1 MALVIVVLLSKV
13 VDRNRVAAQ
22 RRARIWLKYIHS
34 AVSKR
39 YNNSTHLLV
48 FVSNRKA
55 LLMDKFRQI
64 STFVEVVARGSLSA
78 AARAEGIAP
87 AMIGRRLDAL
97 ESRLGVKLLQR
108 TTRRLALTDEGAAFL
123 EDCQRILAEVDEAET
138 AVSERSLRATGHLLV
153 SAPAGFG
160 RQHVAPLLPS
170 FLAEHRDLT
179 VNLNLT
185 DRIVDLIGE
194 GVDVAI
200 RIASPADS
208 NLVSVKLADNHRVV
222 VGAPAYLKRH
232 GTPCTLADLARHQ
245 CLAISSE
252 GSQRGWT
259 FQDKGK
265 IVTLKVA
272 GSMVCNDG
280 AVLHDWALAGKG
292 LAWRSMWEV
301 AEQIEAGRLVTVLDQ
316 HAAPGNDIY
325 AVFAQRRHLPLRI
338 RAFVDFLRRAYDRPD
353 YWRGL

>member
-1 MALVIVVLLSKV
+1 MG
-13 VDRNRVAAQ
+13 
-22 RRARIWLKYIHS
+22 H
-34 AVSKR
+34 
-39 YNNSTHLLV
+39 
-48 FVSNRKA
+48 
-55 LLMDKFRQI
+55 FRQI

-108 TTRRLALTDEGAAFL
+108 TTRKLVLTDEGAAFL
-123 EDCQRILAEVDEAET
+123 EDCQRILAELEEAEA
-138 AVSERSLRATGHLLV
+138 AVSERSARATGHLLV

-160 RQHVAPLLPS
+160 RQHVAPLVPS
-170 FLAEHRDLT
+170 FLAEHRDVTL
-179 VNLNLT
+179 NLNLN
-185 DRIVDLIGE
+185 DRLVDVIGE

-200 RIASPADS
+200 RIASLSDS
-208 NLVSVKLADNHRVV
+208 NLVGVKLADNHRVV

-232 GTPCTLADLARHQ
+232 GTPQTLEDLARHN

-259 FQDKGK
+259 FRADGR
-265 IVTLKVA
+265 IVTLKV
-272 GSMVCNDG
+272 GGNMVCNDG
-280 AVLHDWALAGKG
+280 AVLHEWALAGRG

-301 AEQIEAGRLVTVLDQ
+301 GPEIAAGRLVPVLEQ
-316 HAAPGNDIY
+316 YAAPGNDIY

-338 RAFVDFLRRAYDRPD
+338 RAFVDFLRHAYSQPD
-353 YWRGL
+353 YWRNKLGN

>member
-1 MALVIVVLLSKV
+1 MG
-13 VDRNRVAAQ
+13 
-22 RRARIWLKYIHS
+22 H
-34 AVSKR
+34 
-39 YNNSTHLLV
+39 
-48 FVSNRKA
+48 
-55 LLMDKFRQI
+55 FRQI

-108 TTRRLALTDEGAAFL
+108 TTRKLALTDEGAAFL
-123 EDCQRILAEVDEAET
+123 EDCQRILAELEEAES
-138 AVSERSLRATGHLLV
+138 AVSERSARATGHLLV

-160 RQHVAPLLPS
+160 RQHVAPLVPS

-179 VNLNLT
+179 LNLNLN
-185 DRIVDLIGE
+185 DRMVDVIGE

-200 RIASPADS
+200 RIATPSDS
-208 NLVSVKLADNHRVV
+208 NLVGVKLADNHRVV
-222 VGAPAYLKRH
+222 VAAPAYLKRH
-232 GTPCTLADLARHQ
+232 GTPQTLEDLARHN

-252 GSQRGWT
+252 GSQRGWN
-259 FQDKGK
+259 FREDGR

-272 GSMVCNDG
+272 GNMVCNDG
-280 AVLHDWALAGKG
+280 AVLHDWALAGRG

-301 AEQIEAGRLVTVLDQ
+301 GPEITAGRLVPVLDRY
-316 HAAPGNDIY
+316 AAPGNDIY

-338 RAFVDFLRRAYDRPD
+338 RAFVDFLRHAYSQPD
-353 YWRGL
+353 YWRNQLGN

>member
-1 MALVIVVLLSKV
+1 MG
-13 VDRNRVAAQ
+13 Q
-22 RRARIWLKYIHS
+22 
-34 AVSKR
+34 
-39 YNNSTHLLV
+39 
-48 FVSNRKA
+48 
-55 LLMDKFRQI
+55 FRQI

-97 ESRLGVKLLQR
+97 EARLGVKLLQR
-108 TTRRLALTDEGAAFL
+108 TTRKLALTDEGAAFL
-123 EDCQRILAEVDEAET
+123 EDCQRILAELEEAES
-138 AVSERSLRATGHLLV
+138 AVSERSARASGHLLV

-170 FLAEHRDLT
+170 FLAEHRDVT
-179 VNLNLT
+179 VNLNLN
-185 DRIVDLIGE
+185 DRIVDVVGE

-200 RIASPADS
+200 RIAGLSDS
-208 NLVSVKLADNHRVV
+208 NLVGVKLADNRRVV
-222 VGAPAYLKRH
+222 VAAPAYLKRH
-232 GTPCTLADLARHQ
+232 GTPQTLDDLARHN

-259 FQDKGK
+259 FSVDGGT
-265 IVTLKVA
+265 VTLKVA
-272 GSMVCNDG
+272 GNMVCNDG
-280 AVLHDWALAGKG
+280 EVLHDWALAGRG

-301 AEQIEAGRLVTVLDQ
+301 GSEIEAGLLVPVLEA

-338 RAFVDFLRRAYDRPD
+338 RLFVDFLRRAYARPD
-353 YWRGL
+353 YWRDARKA

>member
-1 MALVIVVLLSKV
+1 MG
-13 VDRNRVAAQ
+13 Q
-22 RRARIWLKYIHS
+22 
-34 AVSKR
+34 
-39 YNNSTHLLV
+39 
-48 FVSNRKA
+48 
-55 LLMDKFRQI
+55 FRQI

-97 ESRLGVKLLQR
+97 EARLGVKLLQR
-108 TTRRLALTDEGAAFL
+108 TTRKLVLTNEGAAFL
-123 EDCQRILAEVDEAET
+123 EDCQRILAELEEAES
-138 AVSERSLRATGHLLV
+138 AVAERSARATGHLLV

-170 FLAEHRDLT
+170 FLAEHRDVT
-179 VNLNLT
+179 VNLNLN
-185 DRIVDLIGE
+185 DRVVDVVGE

-200 RIASPADS
+200 RIASLSDS
-208 NLVSVKLADNHRVV
+208 SLVGVKLADNQRVLV
-222 VGAPAYLKRH
+222 ASPSYLKRH
-232 GTPCTLADLARHQ
+232 GAPRSLDDLARHN

-259 FQDKGK
+259 FRDNGK
-265 IVTLKVA
+265 TVTLKVA
-272 GSMVCNDG
+272 GNMQCNDG

-301 AEQIEAGRLVTVLDQ
+301 ATEIDEGRLKTVLD
-316 HAAPGNDIY
+316 AYSAPGNDIY

-338 RAFVDFLRRAYDRPD
+338 RAFVDFLRHTYAQPD
-353 YWRGL
+353 YWRRA

>member
-1 MALVIVVLLSKV
+1 MG
-13 VDRNRVAAQ
+13 Q
-22 RRARIWLKYIHS
+22 
-34 AVSKR
+34 
-39 YNNSTHLLV
+39 
-48 FVSNRKA
+48 
-55 LLMDKFRQI
+55 FRQI

-108 TTRRLALTDEGAAFL
+108 TTRKLALTDEGAAFL
-123 EDCQRILAEVDEAET
+123 EDCQRILAELEEAES
-138 AVSERSLRATGHLLV
+138 AVAERSAHATGHLMI

-170 FLAEHRDLT
+170 FLSEHRDVT
-179 VNLNLT
+179 ATLNMS
-185 DRIVDLIGE
+185 DRVVDIVGE
-194 GVDVAI
+194 GIDVAI
-200 RIASPADS
+200 R
-208 NLVSVKLADNHRVV
+208 VV
-222 VGAPAYLKRH
+222 VAAPSYLKRY
-232 GTPCTLADLARHQ
+232 GEPKTLGDLAKHN

-259 FQDKGK
+259 FRDNGK
-265 IVTLKVA
+265 NVVMRVN
-272 GSMVCNDG
+272 GNMGCNDG
-280 AVLHDWALAGKG
+280 QVLHDWALAGKG

-301 AEQIEAGRLVTVLDQ
+301 GSEIEAGKLQTVLDQ

-338 RAFVDFLRRAYDRPD
+338 RAFVDFLRHTYAQED
-353 YWRGL
+353 YWRKSGKQ